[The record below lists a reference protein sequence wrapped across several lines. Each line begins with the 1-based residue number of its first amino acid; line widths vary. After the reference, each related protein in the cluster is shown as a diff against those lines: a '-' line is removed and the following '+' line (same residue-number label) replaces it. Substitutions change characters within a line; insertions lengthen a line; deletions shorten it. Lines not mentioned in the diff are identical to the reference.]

1 MGLLVTIFIV
11 VAAVIGWLRSRGR
24 GGGSWW
30 RLVRAL
36 GWALAS
42 LAVSWIALWLF
53 GLNLVTI
60 GLLLLCGAVLVL
72 QPGSRA
78 ASRRYG

>member
-1 MGLLVTIFIV
+1 L
-11 VAAVIGWLRSRGR
+11 
-24 GGGSWW
+24 W
-30 RLVRAL
+30 RLLRAL

-60 GLLLLCGAVLVL
+60 GLVLLCGAVLVV
-72 QPGSRA
+72 QPGSRT
-78 ASRRYG
+78 ASRHYG